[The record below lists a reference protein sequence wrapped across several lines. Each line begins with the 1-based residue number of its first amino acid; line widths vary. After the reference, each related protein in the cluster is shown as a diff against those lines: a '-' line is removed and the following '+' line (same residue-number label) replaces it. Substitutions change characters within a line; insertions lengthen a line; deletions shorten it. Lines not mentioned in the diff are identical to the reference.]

1 MKQVL
6 FFITFLSLNTLKA
19 QERNPFYI
27 GHSLVNFNM
36 PAMVQGLALNAG
48 KTSYY
53 GSQIANGSPLHINYN
68 SSAGAQGTPYI
79 TAFPTG
85 NYNTLIIT
93 EAVPLQPHL
102 TWSDTNLYANNFY
115 NYVKNNN
122 GGNPIRF
129 YIYETWH
136 CNLSGIPQPGI
147 NAQYGCEWDN
157 TANSTLLWHPRLLAD
172 FLLWSSI
179 VTHVRNQNLIDSEI
193 WLIPAGRAFYNLTT
207 QINAGN
213 VAGITNV
220 NQLFTDTIHL
230 TNAGNYFVACV
241 MYAIIYRQSPVGLT
255 TNLNNMWNV
264 PFTDMPTTAQAQV
277 MQQVAWNTVTSLTS
291 WTGVS
296 GVLAND
302 NFEKTNFSI
311 YPNPANDK
319 IFIQNNDDSSVENI
333 IVFDISGKKILEQNN
348 NFTSI
353 NIQNL
358 ETGIYFL
365 QIKSDNKTSQIKFIK
380 N

>member
-68 SSAGAQGTPYI
+68 SSAGAQGTPYT

-115 NYVKNNN
+115 NFAKNNN

-241 MYAIIYRQSPVGLT
+241 MYATIYRQSPVGLT